1 MTHEEFFDALKR
13 GEIAPAYFFH
23 GEEEHVKASA
33 LEALRARL
41 LPAGLE
47 ALNETA
53 LQNPAAAVVVAAAE
67 TLPLMAERR
76 LVVVRDSA
84 LLTAGK
90 ASDEAAESAALVDYL
105 GRLPDTAC
113 VVFFCRGVAD
123 GRKTLTQA
131 LLKQA
136 AVVRFDPLGDAAL
149 ARWIASRLRR
159 TGKRISAANA
169 EFLVFTCG
177 RELLTL
183 GQELD
188 KLSAHAGEREE
199 ISRAD
204 IETVATPTRE
214 CTVFQM
220 VDALVEGREPE
231 AFRLLAAM
239 LERRQ
244 ERIGILAMIARQYRH
259 MLHASLMKGAGLS
272 DAQVQ
277 KALGVP
283 AFAYRRLLQQMRGMD
298 DDALRARLN
307 LCVETD
313 FAIKSGRM
321 REDAALER
329 VMLRLGGGNV

>member
-1 MTHEEFFDALKR
+1 M
-13 GEIAPAYFFH
+13 
-23 GEEEHVKASA
+23 
-33 LEALRARL
+33 
-41 LPAGLE
+41 
-47 ALNETA
+47 
-53 LQNPAAAVVVAAAE
+53 
-67 TLPLMAERR
+67 
-76 LVVVRDSA
+76 
-84 LLTAGK
+84 
-90 ASDEAAESAALVDYL
+90 
-105 GRLPDTAC
+105 
-113 VVFFCRGVAD
+113 
-123 GRKTLTQA
+123 
-131 LLKQA
+131 
-136 AVVRFDPLGDAAL
+136 RFDPLGDAAL

-204 IETVATPTRE
+204 IETVATPTLE

>member
-76 LVVVRDSA
+76 LVV
-84 LLTAGK
+84 
-90 ASDEAAESAALVDYL
+90 
-105 GRLPDTAC
+105 
-113 VVFFCRGVAD
+113 FFCRGVAD
-123 GRKTLTQA
+123 GRKKLTQA

-204 IETVATPTRE
+204 IETVATPTLE